1 MDAPVTLLDR
11 LAASLPY
18 ADTTLVLWEY
28 LVTFDDEADLF
39 WSSKLSW
46 IKCLFFANR
55 YLIIALRIWDI
66 IATIQIVVMESILV
80 LGVWAIAGR
89 RGFLLWFFF
98 CLLFLN
104 MGATL
109 GILFAAP
116 TMTVTFFIESPS
128 VWMLFDWLPML
139 LFELI
144 MFMTAAFYGVRGVK
158 STNILTQ
165 VRQNFGPKPIMA
177 LLLRDSV
184 FYFLIVLCCFPILAF
199 VDHETGFSL
208 MSITITRMLLRLRK
222 RAKAGLNMPRTQDM
236 ELESFRV
243 ANPVEVSVASD
254 A

>member
-80 LGVWAIAGR
+80 LGVWAIASR

-128 VWMLFDWLPML
+128 VWMLFDW
-139 LFELI
+139 
-144 MFMTAAFYGVRGVK
+144 
-158 STNILTQ
+158 
-165 VRQNFGPKPIMA
+165 
-177 LLLRDSV
+177 
-184 FYFLIVLCCFPILAF
+184 
-199 VDHETGFSL
+199 
-208 MSITITRMLLRLRK
+208 
-222 RAKAGLNMPRTQDM
+222 
-236 ELESFRV
+236 
-243 ANPVEVSVASD
+243 
-254 A
+254 